1 MWPNITSKE
10 ANGPPSWTNSLNDVS
25 NGKDEVEWTR
35 LAQGRDEWGSLLKD
49 SDEISGSRIG
59 DEFLTS

>member
-1 MWPNITSKE
+1 
-10 ANGPPSWTNSLNDVS
+10 
-25 NGKDEVEWTR
+25 VEWTR